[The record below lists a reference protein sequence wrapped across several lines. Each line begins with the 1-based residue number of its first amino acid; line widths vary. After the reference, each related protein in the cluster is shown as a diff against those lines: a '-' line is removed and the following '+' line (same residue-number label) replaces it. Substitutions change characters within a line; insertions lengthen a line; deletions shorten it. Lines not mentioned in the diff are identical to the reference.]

1 MNAEINIGNSRDPTE
16 IELLLPWHAAGA
28 LNAREAQEMEAALS
42 NDPELARRYEWVR
55 EELTQESS
63 ISEAFGEPSRL
74 DVAALFARIE
84 ALPARRAASLD
95 LTARIVEFFTSLSP
109 RTLAF
114 SAAAMA
120 FAILLQAAVI
130 ADIVLNER
138 SSDDYQTA
146 STSAN
151 IAGEGSDVL
160 LRFKPQASAAEIA
173 DFLETNKFSI
183 VGGPSAGG
191 VYRARVSA
199 TKLAK
204 PELMRIVKTL
214 QDNDIV
220 GFIAAT
226 E

>member
-1 MNAEINIGNSRDPTE
+1 MNAEIKMGNSGDPTE
-16 IELLLPWHAAGA
+16 IELLLPWHAAGV
-28 LNAREAQEMEAALS
+28 LSEREAQEMEAALS

-55 EELTQESS
+55 EELTQETS

-84 ALPARRAASLD
+84 ALPARRAASPD
-95 LTARIVEFFTSLSP
+95 FAARIVEFFASLSP
-109 RTLAF
+109 RTLAW

-130 ADIVLNER
+130 ADIVL

-146 STSAN
+146 STSTS

-160 LRFKPQASAAEIA
+160 LRFQPQASAAEIT
-173 DFLETNKFSI
+173 DFLESNKLSI

-191 VYRARVSA
+191 LYRARVSA

-214 QDNDIV
+214 QDNKIV